1 MMAAKDS
8 RRSFEDL
15 ETGREGALYPDQP
28 VYETPL
34 RWAFIRKIYTILSL
48 QLLLTIAVSAVIVFV
63 HPVAHFFVST
73 PAGLGL
79 YIFLIIFP
87 FIVLCPLYYY
97 SQKHPV
103 NLFLLALFTLGIS
116 FSVGLTCAFTNG
128 KVILESAILTAVV
141 VISLTM
147 YTFWAARKG
156 HDFSFLGPILFSGF
170 MVLLVFILIQIIIP
184 LGKISTMIYG
194 ALASI
199 LFSGYI
205 IYDTDN
211 LIKRY
216 SYDEYIWAAIS
227 LYLDIINLF
236 MSLLTLLRAAQE

>member
-1 MMAAKDS
+1 MEAKN
-8 RRSFEDL
+8 RSQTYGDPESG
-15 ETGREGALYPDQP
+15 GRALYPDQP

-48 QLLLTIAVSAVIVFV
+48 QLLLTIAVAAVIVFN
-63 HPVAHFFVST
+63 HPVAQFFVST
-73 PAGLGL
+73 PAGLAL
-79 YIFLIIFP
+79 YIFLMIFGL
-87 FIVLCPLYYY
+87 ILLCPLFYF
-97 SQKHPV
+97 SQTHPV
-103 NLFLLALFTLGIS
+103 NLILLALFTLCIS
-116 FSVGLTCAFTNG
+116 FSVGLTCAFTSG

-141 VISLTM
+141 VVSLTA
-147 YTFWAARKG
+147 YTFWAASRG
-156 HDFSFLGPILFSGF
+156 HDFSFLGPFLFAGL
-170 MVLLVFILIQIIIP
+170 MVLLVFIFIQVIFP
-184 LGKISTMIYG
+184 LGKLSMMIYG

-216 SYDEYIWAAIS
+216 SYDEYVWAAIS

-236 MSLLTLLRAAQE
+236 LSLLSLLREAQD